1 VKFFDLVL
9 MACAIFFTG
18 AAVAA
23 GVSTPLKLTV
33 YPALVVTFS
42 PATAKVPCDTPA
54 GTVIA
59 TVMTKGGNG
68 NPITPVLSGTTNFVL
83 QGANHLVVAPAGIA
97 TADCSGKSEMVHVT
111 AMQ

>member
-1 VKFFDLVL
+1 MKFFDLIL
-9 MACAIFFTG
+9 LACAALFTG
-18 AAVAA
+18 AASAA
-23 GVSTPLKLTV
+23 SVSTPLSLRI

-42 PATAKVPCDTPA
+42 PTTAKVPCDTPS

-68 NPITPVLSGTTNFVL
+68 NPITPVLSGTTNFAL
-83 QGANHLVVAPAGIA
+83 QGANLVVAQAGIA
-97 TADCSGKSEMVHVT
+97 VADCNGKSEMVHVT

>member
-1 VKFFDLVL
+1 MKFFDLVL
-9 MACAIFFTG
+9 LACAAFFT
-18 AAVAA
+18 AA
-23 GVSTPLKLTV
+23 GVAADVSVPLKLTV

-59 TVMTKGGNG
+59 TVTTQGGNG
-68 NPITPVLSGTTNFVL
+68 QPITPVLSGTTNFAL
-83 QGANHLVVAPAGIA
+83 QGATLVVAQAGIA
-97 TADCSGKSEMVHVT
+97 AADCGGKSEMVHVT

>member
-1 VKFFDLVL
+1 MKFFDLVL
-9 MACAIFFTG
+9 LACAAFFT
-18 AAVAA
+18 AAS
-23 GVSTPLKLTV
+23 VSMPLKLTV

-42 PATAKVPCDTPA
+42 PAAAKVPCDTPA

-68 NPITPVLSGTTNFVL
+68 NPITPVLSGTTNFAL
-83 QGANHLVVAPAGIA
+83 QGANLVVAPAGTA
-97 TADCSGKSEMVHVT
+97 AADCSGKSEMVHVA

>member
-1 VKFFDLVL
+1 MKFFDLVL
-9 MACAIFFTG
+9 FTCAAFFTG

-23 GVSTPLKLTV
+23 GVSAPLKLTV

-42 PATAKVPCDTPA
+42 PATAKVPCDTPP

-68 NPITPVLSGTTNFVL
+68 KPITPVLSGTTNFAL
-83 QGANHLVVAPAGIA
+83 QGANLVVAPAGIA
-97 TADCSGKSEMVHVT
+97 AADCSGKSEMVHVT

>member
-9 MACAIFFTG
+9 VACAALFTG

-42 PATAKVPCDTPA
+42 PAAAKVPCDTPP

-59 TVMTKGGNG
+59 TVMAKGGNG
-68 NPITPVLSGTTNFVL
+68 NPITHLLSGTTNFAL
-83 QGANHLVVAPAGIA
+83 QGANLVVAPAGIA
-97 TADCSGKSEMVHVT
+97 AADCSGKSEMVHVT